1 MYTIESTLAEAR
13 DTMKRTI
20 RFQFKN
26 LRLRT
31 KFLVSFVG
39 LIFLFL
45 LINSVLNYYAS
56 IHSIQKISEQHSTL
70 LLDQIAQNFEQKMQ
84 ELEDMSFVEYM
95 NAAFCKVITDK
106 KADQTDDVLKAQ
118 SIKQFIYKM
127 VYANDIIPYAAVYEP
142 DGKMYSQMRTGYPA
156 RHVLA
161 GQGHTFEEMKALD
174 YRRGKPLWERGNS
187 NLIFLKRAMY
197 DLNSSVFC
205 GSLVIGVESSYFK
218 SIYPSSGQM
227 GEIMFA
233 NRENEL
239 IIYDSGFSEELFAAA
254 SSREDNT
261 FYHHKNKYIFIE
273 HTTTDGMWK
282 LLNIVSLEQFTSYM
296 KPLRFWVILIFV
308 AAFAAAFI
316 NIAFLTKSITKQL
329 HVLVNS
335 MKALSVGALDTVIQ
349 TEARDEIGII
359 NEKFNHMAATIKELI
374 HTASQEK
381 LQKERAIYKQL
392 ESEYKALQAQMNP
405 HFLYNTLESIHSVAK
420 INKQHEIGQMIYLLG
435 RLIRESISRKQDF
448 VLLADEINFIKDY
461 LTLQGITYESRLQID
476 YEIAAESLGCIVPKF
491 ILQPIV
497 ENAIVHGIEMKSGIG
512 TILIRCYIE
521 SDFLVMI
528 VQDNGIGMP
537 QQVIDEL
544 LSAKPD
550 ESIVPNPERTRV
562 GLQSIHRRVQL
573 LFGEAYGITI
583 QSVVNQGTTI
593 MIRQP
598 VKTEEA
604 IKVGNEGRSS

>member
-1 MYTIESTLAEAR
+1 
-13 DTMKRTI
+13 MKRKI
-20 RFQFKN
+20 RFHFKD

-45 LINSVLNYYAS
+45 LVNSILNYYVS
-56 IHSIQKISEQHSTL
+56 INSIQKISEQHSTL

-84 ELEDMSFVEYM
+84 ELEELSFVEYK

-142 DGKMYSQMRTGYPA
+142 DGKMYSQLRTGYPVQP
-156 RHVLA
+156 VLA
-161 GQGHTFEEMKALD
+161 GQTLTFKEMEALD
-174 YRRGKPLWERGNS
+174 YKRGKPVWEGGDS
-187 NLIFLKRAMY
+187 KLIFLKRAMY
-197 DLNSSVFC
+197 DLNSSVYC

-218 SIYPSSGQM
+218 SIYPSSEGM

-233 NRENEL
+233 NRDDEL
-239 IIYDSGFSEELFAAA
+239 IIYNSSFSQELFEAA
-254 SSREDNT
+254 SAREDNT

-273 HTTTDGMWK
+273 HTTTDETWK

-296 KPLRFWVILIFV
+296 KPLRFWAILIFV

-359 NEKFNHMAATIKELI
+359 AEKFNQMAATIKELI

-381 LQKERAIYKQL
+381 LQKERAVYKQL

-405 HFLYNTLESIHSVAK
+405 HFLYNTLETIHSAAK
-420 INKQHEIGQMIYLLG
+420 INQQHEIGQMIYLLG

-448 VLLADEINFIKDY
+448 IPLADEIDFIRDY
-461 LTLQGITYESRLQID
+461 LTLQGITYESRLQVD
-476 YEIAAESLGCIVPKF
+476 YEIEAESLDCIVPKF

-497 ENAIVHGIEMKSGIG
+497 ENAIMHGIEMKSGIG

-521 SDFLVMI
+521 SDILVMI
-528 VQDNGIGMP
+528 VEDNGVGMS
-537 QQVIDEL
+537 QEVIDEL
-544 LSAKPD
+544 LSSEPD
-550 ESIVPNPERTRV
+550 ETVVPNPERTRV
-562 GLQSIHRRVQL
+562 GLRSIHRRVQL

-583 QSVVNQGTTI
+583 QSIVNQGTSI

-598 VKTEEA
+598 VKTEEG